1 MVINYKTCLVYSP
14 GGHSIELKKSIKG
27 IKFKNSYDVTFNSG
41 KVYKNKVYFI
51 THPRKK
57 IIRFVVNFFESF
69 LILLKERPKIIISTG
84 ADVAVATLILGK
96 IFFKSKTIFIESVGN
111 YDKPTL
117 SGRLCYNFCDLFII
131 QFTKLKKIYPKSIL
145 ANSII

>member
-1 MVINYKTCLVYSP
+1 MTLHLIQEKFIKIKFTLSHIQEKNYKIYS
-14 GGHSIELKKSIKG
+14 K
-27 IKFKNSYDVTFNSG
+27 
-41 KVYKNKVYFI
+41 
-51 THPRKK
+51 
-57 IIRFVVNFFESF
+57 FFEFF

-96 IFFKSKTIFIESVGN
+96 IFKSKTIFIESVGN